1 MTSYR
6 APQDQGSEEDDP
18 ERRSHAKHG
27 ACPRP
32 EGPVDRAAEILRK
45 NDMGAWTKAAPDLY
59 PHQWGWAPA
68 FIAIGLSRLD
78 TRRAAREL
86 LTLLEHQWK
95 NGKVPRI
102 VFNPE
107 APPDSYFP
115 GVEQWA
121 CTAAPEADSRTS
133 LPETRREMRD
143 RNPMKRFGRPEEVAE
158 AVAFLAFGATFTT
171 GAELPVDRR
180 ASHLRRESLRIYR
193 SHPIPRP

>member
-1 MTSYR
+1 MIPKANRMLHTETTVGGQ
-6 APQDQGSEEDDP
+6 A
-18 ERRSHAKHG
+18 HLA
-27 ACPRP
+27 A
-32 EGPVDRAAEILRK
+32 RAAEILRN

-68 FIAIGLSRLD
+68 FIAIGLSRLG
-78 TRRAAREL
+78 TRRGRASHPLRVSVEEREGAPHRL
-86 LTLLEHQWK
+86 Q
-95 NGKVPRI
+95 PRGP
-102 VFNPE
+102 PE
-107 APPDSYFP
+107 SYVP

-193 SHPIPRP
+193 FYPIPRP

>member
-1 MTSYR
+1 MIPKGDRLPSTEPTLGGDAR
-6 APQDQGSEEDDP
+6 LA
-18 ERRSHAKHG
+18 A
-27 ACPRP
+27 
-32 EGPVDRAAEILRK
+32 RAAEILRK

-102 VFNPE
+102 VFNPD

-115 GVEQWA
+115 GAEHWSSA
-121 CTAAPEADSRTS
+121 GTFLDAPPAPPYTS
-133 LPETRREMRD
+133 ALCQPPT
-143 RNPMKRFGRPEEVAE
+143 
-158 AVAFLAFGATFTT
+158 
-171 GAELPVDRR
+171 
-180 ASHLRRESLRIYR
+180 H
-193 SHPIPRP
+193 